1 MKSNPPRAED
11 ERTGTWSEP
20 AKAAPRDL
28 TGLQLGDFRV
38 DRLIGRGGMGEVY
51 LAEQISLRRPVALKV
66 LLPEWV
72 SRPAYLSR
80 FSVEATAVAKLNH
93 PNIVQVYALGEA
105 DGVHYIA
112 MEYVEGANLREYLI
126 RKGSLDI
133 PLALS
138 IMRQS
143 GSAIGAAGEV
153 GLIHRDIKPENLLL
167 TRKGRIKVADFGLCR
182 DTEADRVHVTQQGT
196 TMGTPLYMSPEQA
209 QGHALDH
216 RSDLYSLGVTY
227 YHMIVGE
234 PPFRADSAL
243 ALALKHVRE
252 QPVAMRVRRPDVPA
266 DLDRLVLKLMAKK
279 AADRYQ
285 SAAEMLADLA
295 KIRTQM
301 STIAGATALDLASL
315 PTTAGAAE
323 AADEARSLSGMEPA
337 TSRRGVDLA
346 PLLRALR
353 GGGASWFRP
362 RLLAGLAVAAA
373 AVGALAGWRARTAER
388 AAERGRGAAAAP
400 ALGIGPRWES
410 APRRESAEAQYRY
423 AWLAAPPDRL
433 AAAWLAVP
441 GYFPESY
448 EWASAAYLQ
457 LGRALYR
464 DRDLG
469 RVVALARDVRAWRA
483 RQTRDAQLADVLDAA
498 EALLRRDVD
507 GVIGRLRRILESKD
521 RPLSDPGLIDFGVEI
536 VADALRAID
545 QPGATGAAAQRPDLA
560 VLRGRLLLL
569 RNRVL
574 TTDLAVR

>member
-1 MKSNPPRAED
+1 MKPDTPRAEN
-11 ERTGTWSEP
+11 ERTTEWSQTAKP
-20 AKAAPRDL
+20 AARDL
-28 TGLQLGDFRV
+28 TGMVLGDFHV

-51 LAEQISLRRPVALKV
+51 LAEQLSLRRPVALKV

-93 PNIVQVYALGEA
+93 ANIVQVYALGEA
-105 DGVHYIA
+105 EGIHYIA
-112 MEYVEGANLREYLI
+112 MEYVEGTNLREYLI

-182 DTEADRVHVTQQGT
+182 DMESDRVHVTQQGT

-209 QGHALDH
+209 QGHAMDH

-252 QPVAMRVRRPDVPA
+252 QPASMRVRRPDVSPE
-266 DLDRLVLKLMAKK
+266 LDRLVLKLMAKK

-285 SAAEMLADLA
+285 SAAEMLADVNR
-295 KIRTQM
+295 IRGQM
-301 STIAGATALDLASL
+301 TTIAGASLVDISTA
-315 PTTAGAAE
+315 TTAAAAE
-323 AADEARSLSGMEPA
+323 PADEARSLSGVTAAP
-337 TSRRGVDLA
+337 SRRGVDLA
-346 PLLRALR
+346 PL
-353 GGGASWFRP
+353 F
-362 RLLAGLAVAAA
+362 
-373 AVGALAGWRARTAER
+373 GALAGAGGGTWLRPRRLAALAIAAAVAGGVAGWRATAAER
-388 AAERGRGAAAAP
+388 AAERGRAAAAP

-410 APRRESAEAQYRY
+410 APRRETAEAQYRH
-423 AWLAAPPDRL
+423 AWLVAPPDRL

-441 GYFPESY
+441 GYFPGSH
-448 EWASAAYLQ
+448 EWASPAYLQ
-457 LGRALYR
+457 LGRVLYR
-464 DRDLG
+464 DRDLD
-469 RVVALARDVRAWRA
+469 RVVALAREVRAWRS
-483 RQTRDAQLADVLDAA
+483 RQTRDEQLADVLDAG

-507 GVIGRLRRILESKD
+507 GVIGRLRRILDSKD

-545 QPGATGAAAQRPDLA
+545 QPGSTGAAAQRPDLA
-560 VLRGRLLLL
+560 ALRGRLLLL
-569 RNRVL
+569 RNQVL
-574 TTDLAVR
+574 KTDLAVR